1 MPTQPPDRTSAKRI
15 AIFNHKGGVGKTTLT
30 LNIAAALASLD
41 KRVLLV
47 DSDPQ
52 CNLTSYVLEDKV
64 VDDLLENSDGADGN
78 TIWSALKPIVEA
90 IGDVQAIQPYE
101 LATENLFLL
110 PGDIRLSE
118 FEVELNS
125 LWADCIQRKVK
136 GFRGTGALSQLVG
149 LVASEF
155 AIDFVFFDSGP
166 NIGALNRAVL
176 LDCDYLIVPAACD
189 VFSVRALKTLGNTL
203 ATWIRDWQVILA
215 LAPDQ
220 VYRLPGR
227 PVLLGYIPQRFRIYR
242 GSAASAQQRY
252 FSQIERH
259 VKSDIVSVLREVDS
273 SLASASPAQL
283 LLGTVKDFGVL
294 ATYSQEQ
301 GVPISEVNAGTP
313 DQRYD
318 AKLAFLTL
326 ARKIIDRVGKK

>member
-1 MPTQPPDRTSAKRI
+1 MPTQALDRTGAKRI

-30 LNIAAALASLD
+30 LNIAAALASLGR
-41 KRVLLV
+41 RVLLV

-52 CNLTSYVLEDKV
+52 CNLTSYVLEGSV
-64 VDDLLENSDGADGN
+64 VDDLLDNSDKPNGQ

-90 IGDVQAIQPYE
+90 SGDVQSIEPYE
-101 LATENLFLL
+101 LSTKNLFLL

-118 FEVELNS
+118 FEAELNS
-125 LWADCIQRKVK
+125 LWTDCIQRKVK
-136 GFRGTGALSQLVG
+136 GFRGTSALSLLVRH
-149 LVASEF
+149 VAAKF

-203 ATWIRDWQVILA
+203 ATWIRDWQTILA

-227 PVLLGYIPQRFRIYR
+227 PVLLGYIPQRFRVYR
-242 GSAASAQQRY
+242 GVPASAQARY

-259 VKSDIVSVLREVDS
+259 VKSDIVSVLRAVDS
-273 SLASASPAQL
+273 SLADASPTRL
-283 LLGTVKDFGVL
+283 LLGVVKDFGVL
-294 ATYSQEQ
+294 VSHSQEQ
-301 GVPISEVNAGTP
+301 GVPITDVNAGTP
-313 DQRYD
+313 DQRD
-318 AKLAFLTL
+318 EAARAFLAL
-326 ARKIIDRVGKK
+326 ARKLIQRVGKK